1 MNISENNFKKLKTII
16 NELMEL
22 SNKLPDISNNIIN
35 TNINYRTFIL
45 NQWIENPYQDIDYCI
60 NSIEIEE
67 SDKYVYCSD
76 CGKLL
81 KLSNLKPHN
90 KYEQYND
97 VFCNE
102 CLEHCPVCG
111 VLFADYTESGKCDR
125 CAD

>member
-22 SNKLPDISNNIIN
+22 SNKLPDIANNIVN
-35 TNINYRTFIL
+35 TNINYRAFIL
-45 NQWIENPYQDIDYCI
+45 NQWIENPNKDINYYI
-60 NSIEIEE
+60 NTEE
-67 SDKYVYCSD
+67 LDEYKQCTD

-81 KLSNLKPHN
+81 KLSDLKPHN

-97 VFCNE
+97 VFCDD

-111 VLFADYTESGKCDR
+111 VLFADYFESGKCDR

>member
-22 SNKLPDISNNIIN
+22 SNKLPDIANNIVN
-35 TNINYRTFIL
+35 TNINYRAFIL
-45 NQWIENPYQDIDYCI
+45 NQWIENPNKDINYYI
-60 NSIEIEE
+60 NTEE
-67 SDKYVYCSD
+67 LDEYKQCTD

-81 KLSNLKPHN
+81 KLSDLKPHN

-97 VFCNE
+97 VFCDD